1 MDNHTLF
8 HLLFFIIAA
17 AAFVAAIF
25 TNGTPR
31 SSQLTNFGLAS
42 LTVGL
47 APW

>member
-1 MDNHTLF
+1 MPNVL
-8 HLLFFIIAA
+8 HLLCFIIAA
-17 AAFVAAIF
+17 AAFIAAIF

-31 SSQLTNFGLAS
+31 SSQLTNFGLTA